1 MRRTRRLTS
10 GEKWELGLFLSLLLV
25 GFLCLTAIL
34 NLPTIP
40 KLFAAAFRTEN
51 PSATGPMTTDGGA
64 DRGDSGTAL
73 DGKGTVLDGSGTIL
87 DTKGAGFP
95 GVVNVPAVPA
105 VPGPQLTI
113 VPPALSD
120 PAPAAPRAS
129 FHKKPAVEVRYYNGR
144 KYRYVK
150 TLRLRVTAYSPD
162 SKCCWPYPGT
172 TTASGLSVKTNHG
185 KLVAADTRL
194 IPMHALVS
202 VPGYA
207 GGATVPVLDR
217 GGAIKG
223 YRMDVLM
230 PKFETAKEWGSR
242 VLAVKI
248 YMPVEE

>member
-25 GFLCLTAIL
+25 TFLCLTAIL
-34 NLPTIP
+34 NLPAIP
-40 KLFAAAFRTEN
+40 KLFAAAFRSNGQVSNGTNSFEN
-51 PSATGPMTTDGGA
+51 
-64 DRGDSGTAL
+64 
-73 DGKGTVLDGSGTIL
+73 GTVLSQNGTVSE
-87 DTKGAGFP
+87 P
-95 GVVNVPAVPA
+95 NRGVSAPEITVPALPAIAVPA
-105 VPGPQLTI
+105 PQLTI
-113 VPPALSD
+113 LPPPTTPADNVPD
-120 PAPAAPRAS
+120 APAVAS
-129 FHKKPAVEVRYYNGR
+129 FHKKPAVETRIYNGQ

-172 TTASGLSVKTNHG
+172 TTASGMSVKTNHG

-194 IPMHALVS
+194 IPMHALVA

-207 GGATVPVLDR
+207 GGASVPVLDR

-230 PKFETAKEWGSR
+230 PRYDQAKEWGSR
-242 VLAVKI
+242 MLEVKI
-248 YMPVEE
+248 YVPVDE